1 MPGEARADRL
11 RALASPRPSK
21 LAFFKTFL
29 SNPTQIG
36 AILPSGDALARAIT
50 APIDYANASVIVEFG
65 PGTGS
70 FTQVLLRNKRPETR
84 LLAFE
89 VNDTMADWVAESMPE
104 VELVRDSAQN
114 LLKHL
119 EERGI
124 DKVDAVVS
132 GLPFANFPAVLRDA
146 ILEGALRAL
155 KPGGLFLSFTYY
167 HSSIVPTTH
176 RYKACLTRLFH
187 TVDKIPVMKN
197 APPAYVLR
205 CEAGQRSQ

>member
-1 MPGEARADRL
+1 M
-11 RALASPRPSK
+11 ASPRSSK

-29 SNPTQIG
+29 ANPTQIG
-36 AILPSGDALARAIT
+36 AILPSGDALAHSIT
-50 APIDYANASVIVEFG
+50 APIDYATAQVIVEFG

-70 FTQVLLRNKRPETR
+70 FTRVLLRNKRPETR
-84 LLAFE
+84 LLALE
-89 VNDTMADWVAESMPE
+89 VNETMADWIAESMPR
-104 VELVRDSAQN
+104 VELVRDGAQN

-132 GLPFANFPAVLRDA
+132 GLPFANFPPALRDA
-146 ILEGALRAL
+146 ILEGAAAAL

-167 HSSIVPTTH
+167 HSSLIPATH
-176 RYKACLTRLFH
+176 RFKRRLQGLFAS
-187 TVDKIPVMKN
+187 VEKIPVMKN

-205 CEAGQRSQ
+205 CKAK

>member
-1 MPGEARADRL
+1 MPGEAEADRL

-50 APIDYANASVIVEFG
+50 APIDYASAAVIVEFG

-70 FTQVLLRNKRPETR
+70 FTEVLLRNKRPETR

-89 VNDTMADWVAESMPE
+89 VNETMADWVAESMPE
-104 VELVRDSAQN
+104 VELVRDGAQN

-132 GLPFANFPAVLRDA
+132 GLPFANFPPALRDA
-146 ILEGALRAL
+146 ILEGARAAL

-167 HSSIVPTTH
+167 HSGIVPTTH
-176 RYKACLTRLFH
+176 RYKARLGNLFQK
-187 TVDKIPVMKN
+187 VDKIPVMRN

-205 CEAGQRSQ
+205 CKAG